1 MKKDYKKP
9 TTEIEETNI
18 VCMLATSPGNTVTGG
33 GMGEG
38 GSDNELGEGARESV
52 MNDLW

>member
-18 VCMLATSPGNTVTGG
+18 VCMLATSPGNTVTGDDR
-33 GMGEG
+33 GEG
-38 GSDNELGEGARESV
+38 EGEDDLGNGSRTVFGE
-52 MNDLW
+52 DF